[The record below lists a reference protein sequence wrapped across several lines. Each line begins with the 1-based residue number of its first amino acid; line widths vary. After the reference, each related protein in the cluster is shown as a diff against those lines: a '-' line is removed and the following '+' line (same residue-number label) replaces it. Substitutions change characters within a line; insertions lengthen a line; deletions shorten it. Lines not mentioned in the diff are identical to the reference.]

1 MQQFEANPVVLTS
14 KESKRIVRTYNN
26 VARTLV
32 AFEYLWY
39 DAWCRALEAARAG
52 LSATLIIRHPSTRKM
67 YVNFDRDIYK
77 LLREAKCLSRIGV
90 QIPDIAESVL
100 LQENKFKRYF
110 DEIKFMLSEYER
122 VTDKILPVT
131 SKLMQP
137 HLRDLEIYMQPG
149 MVTLTWTSMNI
160 DVFKHTIHRKLKLF
174 EGLIQNVNDII
185 ENRIQKVL
193 RSMIFYVVG
202 RSFFLMRCK
211 YV

>member
-1 MQQFEANPVVLTS
+1 MSTCSGPMKQFEANPVVLTS

-39 DAWCRALEAARAG
+39 DTWCRALEAARAG

-77 LLREAKCLSRIGV
+77 LLREAKCLSRMGV
-90 QIPDIAESVL
+90 QIPDMAESVL
-100 LQENKFKRYF
+100 LQEEKFKRYF
-110 DEIKFMLSEYER
+110 DEVKFMLSEFER
-122 VTDKILPVT
+122 VTSKILPVT

-149 MVTLTWTSMNI
+149 LVTLTWTSMNI
-160 DVFKHTIHRKLKLF
+160 DVFKLTIHRKLKLL

-185 ENRIQKVL
+185 ENRIQKVF
-193 RSMIFYVVG
+193 IC
-202 RSFFLMRCK
+202 LMSSL
-211 YV
+211 